1 MSNVLAP
8 LDSRYSWLRLFTT
21 LCISA
26 LGNVGM
32 WAIVIIMPAV
42 ENEFNI
48 DRNTVS
54 LLYTVTMIGFG
65 LGNFILGRLVD
76 RHGIFIVLTFSAL
89 TIGTGFYVITLTSSV
104 IIFCALQ
111 FLVGIGTAASFGPL
125 IADVSHWF
133 RRNRGIAVAIA
144 ASGNYLSG
152 AIWPLLLSSVLSDFG
167 WRSVYLHL
175 SLLTIVGIIPLAFLL
190 KTKNVL
196 TTNLSES
203 LNAESIKYKLS
214 LSTKSLTYLLGLA
227 GICCCVAMS
236 MPQVHIVSYC
246 AELGF
251 GMSVG
256 GQILSLMLA
265 GGVISRLVFGFLA
278 DKLGGMRTLIIGSVL
293 QGLALFFYLPF
304 DGLISLYVVSL
315 LFGLSQGG
323 IVPSYAIVVRES
335 MPSEEA
341 GSKIG
346 FIIMAT
352 IVGMAFGGWLSGW
365 IFDVTGSY
373 QLAFLNGI
381 LWNLF
386 NLMII
391 LFILFRS
398 VANQK
403 REK

>member
-381 LWNLF
+381 IWNLF

>member
-214 LSTKSLTYLLGLA
+214 LSTKRLTYLLGLA

>member
-1 MSNVLAP
+1 M
-8 LDSRYSWLRLFTT
+8 
-21 LCISA
+21 
-26 LGNVGM
+26 
-32 WAIVIIMPAV
+32 
-42 ENEFNI
+42 
-48 DRNTVS
+48 
-54 LLYTVTMIGFG
+54 
-65 LGNFILGRLVD
+65 
-76 RHGIFIVLTFSAL
+76 
-89 TIGTGFYVITLTSSV
+89 
-104 IIFCALQ
+104 Q

-381 LWNLF
+381 IWNLF

>member
-214 LSTKSLTYLLGLA
+214 LSTKRLTYLLGLA

-381 LWNLF
+381 IWNLF

>member
-196 TTNLSES
+196 TTNLTES

-381 LWNLF
+381 IWNLF

>member
-1 MSNVLAP
+1 MQNLVL
-8 LDSRYSWLRLFTT
+8 
-21 LCISA
+21 ISQ
-26 LGNVGM
+26 
-32 WAIVIIMPAV
+32 
-42 ENEFNI
+42 E
-48 DRNTVS
+48 
-54 LLYTVTMIGFG
+54 
-65 LGNFILGRLVD
+65 
-76 RHGIFIVLTFSAL
+76 
-89 TIGTGFYVITLTSSV
+89 
-104 IIFCALQ
+104 
-111 FLVGIGTAASFGPL
+111 L
-125 IADVSHWF
+125 IW
-133 RRNRGIAVAIA
+133 
-144 ASGNYLSG
+144 
-152 AIWPLLLSSVLSDFG
+152 
-167 WRSVYLHL
+167 
-175 SLLTIVGIIPLAFLL
+175 
-190 KTKNVL
+190 
-196 TTNLSES
+196 
-203 LNAESIKYKLS
+203 
-214 LSTKSLTYLLGLA
+214 
-227 GICCCVAMS
+227 
-236 MPQVHIVSYC
+236 
-246 AELGF
+246 
-251 GMSVG
+251 
-256 GQILSLMLA
+256 
-265 GGVISRLVFGFLA
+265 
-278 DKLGGMRTLIIGSVL
+278 GMRTLIIGSVL

-381 LWNLF
+381 IWNLF